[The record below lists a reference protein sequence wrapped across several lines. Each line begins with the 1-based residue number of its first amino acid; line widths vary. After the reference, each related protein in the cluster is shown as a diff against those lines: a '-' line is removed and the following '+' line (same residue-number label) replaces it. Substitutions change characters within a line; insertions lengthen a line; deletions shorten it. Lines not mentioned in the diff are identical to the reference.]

1 MSIKKFATSAA
12 VMTGLIAASMAPLT
26 TAASA
31 HGNWKKGPGYGG
43 HHHGYHGYK
52 GGPRHSYNHGP
63 RYYYG
68 KKHRHNH
75 GRDVA
80 TGLAIG
86 LGVLAVGSI
95 LAHGR

>member
-12 VMTGLIAASMAPLT
+12 VITSLVAAGMAPLA
-26 TAASA
+26 TAANA
-31 HGNWKKGPGYGG
+31 HGDRNNGSYGYSPK
-43 HHHGYHGYK
+43 YSKYYD
-52 GGPRHSYNHGP
+52 GPRHAHNYGA

>member
-1 MSIKKFATSAA
+1 MTIKKFATSAA
-12 VMTGLIAASMAPLT
+12 VMAGLIAASMAPLT

-31 HGNWKKGPGYGG
+31 HGSWNKGNGPGYGAHYNNG
-43 HHHGYHGYK
+43 PRHFHNH
-52 GGPRHSYNHGP
+52 GGPR
-63 RYYYG
+63 YG
-68 KKHRHNH
+68 NGYGYGYKRHHH

-80 TGLAIG
+80 KGLAIG

>member
-12 VMTGLIAASMAPLT
+12 VITSLVAASMAPLT
-26 TAASA
+26 TAANAYS
-31 HGNWKKGPGYGG
+31 NKGGYGYG
-43 HHHGYHGYK
+43 NKYSKPYH
-52 GGPRHSYNHGP
+52 GPRHAYGHNHGP
-63 RYYYG
+63 HDYYG
-68 KKHRHNH
+68 KKHRRNH

>member
-1 MSIKKFATSAA
+1 MTFKKFATSAA
-12 VMTGLIAASMAPLT
+12 VMTGLVAANMGPLV

-31 HGNWKKGPGYGG
+31 HGRFNNGYDRGYARSYDGPR
-43 HHHGYHGYK
+43 HFHNH
-52 GGPRHSYNHGP
+52 GGPR
-63 RYYYG
+63 YG
-68 KKHRHNH
+68 NGYGYGYKRHHH

-80 TGLAIG
+80 KGLAIG